1 MTRALRV
8 AASPLVWL
16 TLAYLAFELSFS
28 ARLLDAAATAAG
40 IGDIQAL
47 EQVGRTLSGIALG
60 LVAAGALL
68 RSERPAGMGRA
79 WVMGA
84 TALMV
89 LGLAVDLRVGSERP
103 ALAAAG
109 LACGAIAM
117 VVVKRR
123 GRWDADVGALVLAL
137 HLVAGVAAMYAFQA
151 HLVDALVGRL
161 GPEDRRAA
169 AVLAEAAGRLSACQV
184 RVDEIFLCDGASTPS
199 GKAFT
204 AIFPLLAIGLPDLDR
219 RVMPAL
225 ERLGARKFTTECNP
239 GEERCIGT
247 PEYFLNEVWLP
258 LVVAVQGGA
267 WADYQ
272 KQAVAG
278 WARQERA
285 WDDYAKKLSRRGF
298 EPGTVPPAH
307 WDRVRRELRKEGI
320 QVADD
325 WRPFDRQGFQAA
337 VDAQAERKLRQAHKE
352 KGLGSGSTPIQDFK
366 VFFAQPG
373 IQREIRRVLNV
384 PEGKMAFRPVVDPA
398 AVEAEIHGP
407 LVREAVREYARVMG
421 SAPEDFAEG
430 GRHGEIGTQAAHR
443 VVVPPVALLFSLLG
457 GGGHLLKLLVLLT
470 GAVTSNGAARALV
483 SMAIVGALAFWPMAR
498 PNAVVGTQAYAN
510 LDAAAAGFV
519 AGRVG
524 EAGGRAAAGLLE
536 WTVRAQDVFYPVN
549 EAIRTRLLR
558 GIEFGFGGPAKGPQE
573 ATPFIQ

>member
-1 MTRALRV
+1 MTLAFRV
-8 AASPLVWL
+8 AASPLLWL
-16 TLAYLAFELSFS
+16 TLAYLVFELSFS
-28 ARLLDAAATAAG
+28 ARLLDAAATAASME
-40 IGDIQAL
+40 DIQAL
-47 EQVGRTLSGIALG
+47 EQVGRTLSGIALS

-68 RSERPAGMGRA
+68 RRERPAGVGRA
-79 WVMGA
+79 WVVGA

-89 LGLAVDLRVGSERP
+89 TGLAIDLRVGSEKP
-103 ALAAAG
+103 VLAAVG
-109 LACGAIAM
+109 LAGGAIAM
-117 VVVKRR
+117 IMIKRLK
-123 GRWDADVGALVLAL
+123 RWDADVGVLVLAL
-137 HLVAGVAAMYAFQA
+137 HLVASVAAMFAFQA
-151 HLVDALVGRL
+151 HLVEALVERL

-169 AVLAEAAGRLSACQV
+169 AVLAEAADRLSACQA

-199 GKAFT
+199 GKAFA

-247 PEYFLNEVWLP
+247 PEYFINEVWLP
-258 LVVAVQGGA
+258 LVDAVQRGP

-285 WDDYAKKLSRRGF
+285 WDDYTKKLSRRGF

-320 QVADD
+320 QVQDD
-325 WRPFDRQGFQAA
+325 WRPFDRQGFQTA
-337 VDAQAERKLRQAHKE
+337 VDAKAEQKLRQAHKE
-352 KGLGSGSTPIQDFK
+352 MGLGSGSTPIQDFK
-366 VFFAQPG
+366 VFFAQPS
-373 IQREIRRVLNV
+373 IQREIRRALKVSNEKL
-384 PEGKMAFRPVVDPA
+384 AFKAVVNPA

-407 LVREAVREYARVMG
+407 LVKEAVREYARVMG

-430 GRHGEIGTQAAHR
+430 GRHCEIGTQAAHR
-443 VVVPPVALLFSLLG
+443 VVVPPLALFFSLLG

-470 GAVTSNGAARALV
+470 GAFTSSMPARALASV
-483 SMAIVGALAFWPMAR
+483 AVVTALANWPMTR

-519 AGRVG
+519 AARVG
-524 EAGGRAAAGLLE
+524 ETGGRAAAGLLE

-549 EAIRTRLLR
+549 ETIRSRLLR
-558 GIEFGFGGPAKGPQE
+558 GIEFGFGGPAKGPQP
-573 ATPFIQ
+573 ADSPSQ

>member
-1 MTRALRV
+1 MTRAFRV
-8 AASPLVWL
+8 AASPLLWL
-16 TLAYLAFELSFS
+16 TLAYLVFELSFS
-28 ARLLDAAATAAG
+28 ARLLDAAATAASME
-40 IGDIQAL
+40 DIQAL

-68 RSERPAGMGRA
+68 RRERPAGVGRA
-79 WVMGA
+79 WVMGT

-89 LGLAVDLRVGSERP
+89 TGLAIDLRVGSEKP
-103 ALAAAG
+103 VLAAVG
-109 LACGAIAM
+109 LAGGAIAM
-117 VVVKRR
+117 IMIKRLK
-123 GRWDADVGALVLAL
+123 RWDADVGVLVLAL
-137 HLVAGVAAMYAFQA
+137 HLVASVAAIFAFQA
-151 HLVDALVGRL
+151 HLVEALVGRL

-169 AVLAEAAGRLSACQV
+169 AVLAEAADRLSACQV
-184 RVDEIFLCDGASTPS
+184 RVDEIFLCDGSSTPS
-199 GKAFT
+199 GKAFA

-225 ERLGARKFTTECNP
+225 ERLGARKFTTECKP

-247 PEYFLNEVWLP
+247 PEYFINEVWLP
-258 LVVAVQGGA
+258 LVEAVQRGP

-272 KQAVAG
+272 KQALAG
-278 WARQERA
+278 WTRQERA
-285 WDDYAKKLSRRGF
+285 WDDYVKKLSKRGF
-298 EPGTVPPAH
+298 QPGTVPPAH

-320 QVADD
+320 QVQDD

-337 VDAQAERKLRQAHKE
+337 VDAQAEQQLRQAHKE

-373 IQREIRRVLNV
+373 IQREIRRALKISD
-384 PEGKMAFRPVVDPA
+384 GKLVFKPLVYPA
-398 AVEAEIHGP
+398 AVEADIHGP
-407 LVREAVREYARVMG
+407 LVKEAVREYARVMG

-443 VVVPPVALLFSLLG
+443 VVVPPLALFFSLLG

-470 GAVTSNGAARALV
+470 GAFNSSMPARALASV
-483 SMAIVGALAFWPMAR
+483 AVVTAMANWPMTQ
-498 PNAVVGTQAYAN
+498 PNAVVGTHAYAN

-519 AGRVG
+519 AARVG

-549 EAIRTRLLR
+549 ETIRTGLLR

-573 ATPFIQ
+573 AKPFFQ